1 MKELRLGI
9 IGMSEGNGH
18 PYSWSAI
25 FNGYE
30 PAIMA
35 ECPFPAIPDYLSR
48 HEFPRDAIE
57 GAKVTHIWTQDR
69 QISEHIA
76 AASRIAEVVDR
87 YEDMAR
93 EVDAVLLARDDAETH
108 AAFAAPFLDAG
119 LPIYIDK
126 PLALS
131 VADAKAIYARQK
143 RTGQI
148 FTCSA
153 LAYARE
159 LTLSQGDFNALGRL
173 RYVEA
178 VTPKDWDKYAIHV
191 IEPLLGLLKHEGSI
205 TARSAGDS
213 SITRL
218 DLSWDSGLCGQV
230 AALGVKA
237 GPLCIRLFGEKD
249 WRELRFVDSFSCFK
263 AALAHFVDIVRGDAP
278 AQENSG
284 VMEIIRLIEAGRR

>member
-93 EVDAVLLARDDAETH
+93 EVDAVLLARDDAGTH

-159 LTLSQGDFNALGRL
+159 LTLSQSDYNALGRL

-191 IEPLLGLLKHEGSI
+191 IEPLLRLLKHEGSI